1 MLTKSMTFA
10 EVCSRLNRSPVY
22 VRGLQRRFALPILE
36 GAAYSA
42 SYVAFLEGIIHLRVL
57 GIQEDTL
64 THIWNLE
71 RKLMQ
76 LLHADS
82 TGSATWFLDAC
93 GSAGKRDH
101 RLLLSNFDIGTFLPS
116 GAVQLGL
123 NFSDTDKLEL
133 FTKAEMGEDAILVV
147 RQYLPLHQQIL
158 RDVRLE
164 VPVIRAAIRRYRSPQ
179 RIMSK
184 RTPAKPRG
192 TSLVSGEI

>member
-10 EVCSRLNRSPVY
+10 ELCARLNRSPVY

-36 GAAYSA
+36 GSPYSA
-42 SYVAFLEGIIHLRVL
+42 AYVAFLEGVIHLRVL
-57 GIQEDTL
+57 GIPEETL
-64 THIWNLE
+64 THAWNLE

-93 GSAGKRDH
+93 GSTGNRDH

-123 NFSDTDKLEL
+123 NFADKDKPEL
-133 FTKAEMGEDAILVV
+133 FTKAEMGEDAILVLC
-147 RQYLPLHQQIL
+147 QYLPIHQQIL
-158 RDVRLE
+158 RDIKLEIPVVRE
-164 VPVIRAAIRRYRSPQ
+164 AIRRYH
-179 RIMSK
+179 
-184 RTPAKPRG
+184 PRP
-192 TSLVSGEI
+192 